1 MREMD
6 HATHVDPT
14 AAEGSAHTRGAT
26 RRPWVAG
33 GVAAGALAIAT
44 ATIFAGLCCIGP
56 VTFLLL
62 GAGGAVA
69 AAGLAPYR
77 GPLLALSA
85 VLIVAGYWR
94 AYRSNKVGAA
104 ACSFRTGRWIRVSL
118 TIASV
123 AWVIGAILWLVER

>member
-1 MREMD
+1 MD
-6 HATHVDPT
+6 HATHVDL
-14 AAEGSAHTRGAT
+14 AAGEGSIQTQGAT
-26 RRPWVAG
+26 RGPWVAG
-33 GVAAGALAIAT
+33 GAAAGALAIAT
-44 ATIFAGLCCIGP
+44 AAIFAGLCCIGP

-85 VLIVAGYWR
+85 ILIAAGYWR
-94 AYRSNKVGAA
+94 ANRSNKVGAA
-104 ACSFRTGRWIRVSL
+104 ACSVRVGRWIRVSL

-123 AWVIGAILWLVER
+123 AWVIAAALWLAEQ